1 MFVWFIKILLSELTP
16 FPTPVPVPSWS
27 PFPPFPYQNFSCPE
41 CPTPYP
47 IPPCPKCPD
56 CICSGNVTCPD
67 CKPNIT
73 TNECPSVCPSIPP
86 CPPCPSLPPSPTP
99 WPSPTSCPPLT
110 LREHTFG
117 CLPNRPIMQWT
128 PEIYPV
134 SLFLTNQ
141 LTICGMDV
149 SNPQFISSIQCHE
162 INGPC
167 LYVSRLADMPISYLT
182 FSVARII
189 VEGTATDEII
199 VSCYHPVNQLRST
212 FSFIHTEPSFNISVN
227 GDGASIYV
235 NRVVIKD
242 YDNNNK

>member
-16 FPTPVPVPSWS
+16 FPTPVPLPSWS
-27 PFPPFPYQNFSCPE
+27 PFPPFPYENFSCPDCICTGFNLT

-47 IPPCPKCPD
+47 IPPCP
-56 CICSGNVTCPD
+56 
-67 CKPNIT
+67 
-73 TNECPSVCPSIPP
+73 ECPSCPNVSCPTPYPIPP

-149 SNPQFISSIQCHE
+149 SNPQFITSIQCHE
-162 INGPC
+162 LDSPC
-167 LYVSRLADMPISYLT
+167 LNISRMVDISISYIT
-182 FSVARII
+182 FSIARII
-189 VEGTATDEII
+189 IEGTVTEEIL
-199 VSCYHPVNQLRST
+199 VSCYHPVNQLRRS
-212 FSFIHTEPSFNISVN
+212 FSFIHTEPSFNISVIN
-227 GDGASIYV
+227 SEHGASIYV